1 MEQDE
6 EKLVKLGLVMKHFA
20 DRAEA
25 ASAKMEQGAVS
36 LEDSANAMLSQGR
49 GLASAVADGVKN
61 QLANDVRHA
70 LDRVIEPVHALLDA
84 DAKSI
89 ARVAAQL
96 QTEREAFNA
105 ERRKWMVTGIG
116 GLTMCTILAFVGVAA
131 WGIYWNDKSASAR
144 AELTWVDAVNQADFV
159 PCGEKRICAN
169 VDLKAEPISGKYRPV
184 KPRD

>member
-6 EKLVKLGLVMKHFA
+6 EKLAKLGLVMKHFA

-25 ASAKMEQGAVS
+25 ASARMEQGAAS
-36 LEDSANAMLSQGR
+36 LEDSANAMLSQGQ
-49 GLASAVADGVKN
+49 GLASTVADGVKN
-61 QLANDVRHA
+61 QVTNDVRHS
-70 LDRVIEPVHALLDA
+70 LDRAIAPVHALLDA

-89 ARVAAQL
+89 ARVALQL
-96 QTEREAFNA
+96 QVEREAFNA

-116 GLTMCTILAFVGVAA
+116 GLTMCTVLAFVGIAA
-131 WGIYWNDKSASAR
+131 WGTYWNDKSAGAR
-144 AELTWVDAVNQADFV
+144 AELTWVEAVNQADFV

-169 VDLKAEPISGKYRPV
+169 VDLKAEPIGGKYRPV